1 MNPAGHNFSDYFK
14 MLRMKNLI
22 LAGRIFFG
30 IGIAG
35 IGIQQLFYGEFRP
48 VWVSQWPGW
57 IPWQGFWADLT
68 GILLLIT
75 GVLICFRKNAR
86 TVSLFL
92 GMGFLLFFCFF
103 HMIYQLFISPDTL
116 NPGSWTNPLK
126 ELAFSGG
133 AFCIAGSY
141 ASPNGFPKTGQASF
155 PAILIRLGPLFFSL
169 MLVLFGIDHFL
180 YTSFVAGLV
189 PSWIPGHRFWTYF
202 AGIALIGAGLFIGL
216 KIQVRLVGI
225 LLAVMLL
232 LWVILLHIPRAA
244 TDSSGDQG
252 NELTSVFE
260 ALAFSGIAWII
271 AYTTPGTA
279 KPVYTLSSN

>member
-1 MNPAGHNFSDYFK
+1 
-14 MLRMKNLI
+14 MLFMKNFI
-22 LAGRIFFG
+22 LAGRVFFG
-30 IGIAG
+30 TGIAG

-57 IPWQGFWADLT
+57 IPWQSFWADLT
-68 GILLLIT
+68 GIVLIIA
-75 GVLICFRKNAR
+75 GLVICFRKNAR

-92 GMGFLLFFCFF
+92 GLGFLLFFCCF
-103 HMIYQLFISPDTL
+103 HMIYQIFISPDTL
-116 NPGSWTNPLK
+116 IPGSWTNPFK

-141 ASPNGFPKTGQASF
+141 AAPGGLPKTRQPSF
-155 PAILIRLGPLFFSL
+155 SANLIKLGPLFFSL

-180 YTSFVAGLV
+180 YAPFVAGLV
-189 PSWIPGHRFWTYF
+189 PAWIPGHRFWTYF
-202 AGIALIGAGLFIGL
+202 AGIALIGAGLCIGL
-216 KIQVRLVGI
+216 KIQVRLVGV

-232 LWVILLHIPRAA
+232 LWVFLLHIPRAVA
-244 TDSSGDQG
+244 DPSADKG

-271 AYTTPGTA
+271 AFTTPRTA
-279 KPVYTLSSN
+279 KPVYTLASN